1 MFGGLKNSKL
11 KEGMGRRACE
21 CRHGGDTNMCQLSGV
36 FLLVLFF
43 NQKKKKIKIEIT
55 PTLSMQFWP
64 LTLPGRAIGVLHYS
78 LAARGEGWTTH
89 LTFPGRAE
97 APLFSS
103 GVA

>member
-1 MFGGLKNSKL
+1 
-11 KEGMGRRACE
+11 
-21 CRHGGDTNMCQLSGV
+21 
-36 FLLVLFF
+36 
-43 NQKKKKIKIEIT
+43 
-55 PTLSMQFWP
+55 MQFWP

-103 GVA
+103 GVWLA